1 MGIFSIF
8 PDRASTTAG
17 EVDALYGFLLVVGIV
32 MTIAIFFF
40 VAFFA
45 FKYRRKDPHY
55 RPKAI
60 HGSIPLEITWSVI
73 PFLVML
79 VMFAWGTKLYFQ
91 NYTPPRTDTLDIYVV
106 GKQWMW
112 KVQYPDGQREINELH
127 VPTGRAVKLTLAS
140 EDVLHSFYIP
150 AFRLKHDVVPGSY
163 ETYWFE
169 ATKPGRYHIFCAE
182 YCGTNHSEMK
192 GWVTVMSPNDYQVWL
207 RNAAPQESMVV
218 RGEELFTQ
226 YGCVTCHVTDQQGR
240 APLLTNVFGHPVQL
254 ADGRTVVADETFLR
268 AAILNPGD
276 NAVKGYQPNIMPVYQ
291 GQINEEDLTQLI
303 VYIKSLSGSNAALA
317 PTGLNPVQKQ

>member
-1 MGIFSIF
+1 VGIFSIF

-45 FKYRRKDPHY
+45 FKYRRKDPDY

-91 NYTPPRTDTLDIYVV
+91 NYTPPRADTLDVYVV

-192 GWVTVMSPNDYQVWL
+192 GWVTVMSPNDYQDWL
-207 RNAAPQESMVV
+207 RSGAPEESMVV
-218 RGEELFTQ
+218 RGQELFTK

-240 APLLTNVFGHPVQL
+240 APSLTNVSGHPVQL
-254 ADGRTVVADETFLR
+254 VDGRTVVADETFLR
-268 AAILNPGD
+268 QAILNPSD
-276 NAVKGYQPNIMPVYQ
+276 NAVKGYQPNVMPVYQ
-291 GQINEEDLTQLI
+291 GQINEEDLLRLV
-303 VYIKSLSGSNAALA
+303 VYIKSLSGPNAAPE
-317 PTGLNPVQKQ
+317 PTGQNPVQKQ